1 MRMFVG
7 SRKQG
12 VTPVLLNHIFLS
24 RICQK
29 LHIDPLSSTNTANT
43 ISYALPGVP
52 SGRKDC
58 RATMPF
64 LCLSA
69 GLS

>member
-1 MRMFVG
+1 MFVG

-12 VTPVLLNHIFLS
+12 VTPILLNPIVLN

-29 LHIDPLSSTNTANT
+29 LRIAPFSSTNTANT
-43 ISYALPGVP
+43 VSFVLPGVP
-52 SGRKDC
+52 SSKKDC
-58 RATMPF
+58 TAAMPF
-64 LCLSA
+64 LCSSA

>member
-1 MRMFVG
+1 MFVG

-12 VTPVLLNHIFLS
+12 VTPILLNPLVLN

-29 LHIDPLSSTNTANT
+29 LHIAPSSSTNTANT
-43 ISYALPGVP
+43 ISSVLPGVP
-52 SGRKDC
+52 SSKKDC
-58 RATMPF
+58 IAAMPF
-64 LCLSA
+64 LCSSA

>member
-1 MRMFVG
+1 MRIYVG

-12 VTPVLLNHIFLS
+12 VSPILLNPIVLN

-29 LHIDPLSSTNTANT
+29 LHITPLSSTNTANT
-43 ISYALPGVP
+43 VSSVLPGVP
-52 SGRKDC
+52 SSKKDC
-58 RATMPF
+58 IAAMPF
-64 LCLSA
+64 LCSSA